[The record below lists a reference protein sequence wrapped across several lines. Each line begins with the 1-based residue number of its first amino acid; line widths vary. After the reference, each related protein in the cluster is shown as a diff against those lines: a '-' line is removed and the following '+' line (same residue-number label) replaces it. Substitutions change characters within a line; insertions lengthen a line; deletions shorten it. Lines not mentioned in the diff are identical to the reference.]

1 LVCLDQIAGLNE
13 RTHVAAF
20 CQKAWEP

>member
-13 RTHVAAF
+13 RAHVAAF